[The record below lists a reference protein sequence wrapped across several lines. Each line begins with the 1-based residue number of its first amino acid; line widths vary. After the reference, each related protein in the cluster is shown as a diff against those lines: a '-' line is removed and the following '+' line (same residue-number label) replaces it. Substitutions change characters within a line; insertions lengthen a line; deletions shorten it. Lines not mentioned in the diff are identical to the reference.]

1 MIITGRHSRRKG
13 VGGRWFCR
21 EIKGNIMQRRNKGG
35 GKGAPRRK
43 EGFTKI
49 ILVEGGAKGREYK
62 GPQKNIRKM
71 CIFS

>member
-35 GKGAPRRK
+35 GDSAPRRK
-43 EGFTKI
+43 GGFTKI

-62 GPQKNIRKM
+62 GPQKKYQENVY
-71 CIFS
+71 F